1 MGRCGSRSASLSR
14 HGAYPS
20 LTANDAFHTTGQIP
34 CGQIRL
40 APANHE
46 VGFVRFH
53 ACSSSTATLAMSR
66 VAILWNAANPS
77 PALVYR
83 TPCDRPE
90 NKRGAAAYLSALTRI
105 RGSTMLSLLSLLTR
119 SH

>member
-1 MGRCGSRSASLSR
+1 MMRS
-14 HGAYPS
+14 
-20 LTANDAFHTTGQIP
+20 IP
-34 CGQIRL
+34 LVKFRAVRFVWHL
-40 APANHE
+40 RSNHE

-83 TPCDRPE
+83 TRCDRPE
-90 NKRGAAAYLSALTRI
+90 HKRGAAAYLSALTRI
-105 RGSTMLSLLSLLTR
+105 RGSTMLILSLLTG
-119 SH
+119 SLCDNP